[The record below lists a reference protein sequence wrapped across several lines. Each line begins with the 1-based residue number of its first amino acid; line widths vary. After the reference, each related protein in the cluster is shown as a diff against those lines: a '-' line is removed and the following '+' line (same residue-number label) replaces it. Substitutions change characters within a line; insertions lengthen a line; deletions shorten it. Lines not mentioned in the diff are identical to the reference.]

1 MKRFAVA
8 FGALFVAIGT
18 VYYVLSGDIGGVAML
33 YALGV
38 AMTTMTLIIIHAMD
52 TAA

>member
-1 MKRFAVA
+1 MALDRNAV
-8 FGALFVAIGT
+8 GRTTGPSEV
-18 VYYVLSGDIGGVAML
+18 SWDSRDAML